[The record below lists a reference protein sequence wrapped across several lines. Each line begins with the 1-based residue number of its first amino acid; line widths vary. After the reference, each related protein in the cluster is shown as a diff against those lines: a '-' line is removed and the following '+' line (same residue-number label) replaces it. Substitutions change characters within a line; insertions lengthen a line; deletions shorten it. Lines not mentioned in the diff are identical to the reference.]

1 MLFPRKALTMGSQR
15 LYKSI
20 RISNL
25 SLFREVFLHIIFK
38 ESKVWKLQKFCCY
51 FRFLRVFEP
60 IKHYRDGLAW

>member
-15 LYKSI
+15 
-20 RISNL
+20 SNL

-51 FRFLRVFEP
+51 FRLLRVFEP